1 MYEKIE
7 QGKHIKKG
15 NKIEIDPKQS
25 IANVTKKPDK
35 KKKEKNL
42 TVQQLNVEVKLNQEN
57 FRKYYFDAVR
67 PFLQKYCLGVKK

>member
-15 NKIEIDPKQS
+15 NKIESDVKDTL
-25 IANVTKKPDK
+25 NTTKRADK
-35 KKKEKNL
+35 KKKEKTL

-57 FRKYYFDAVR
+57 FRKHYYDAVK
-67 PFLQKYCLGVKK
+67 PFL